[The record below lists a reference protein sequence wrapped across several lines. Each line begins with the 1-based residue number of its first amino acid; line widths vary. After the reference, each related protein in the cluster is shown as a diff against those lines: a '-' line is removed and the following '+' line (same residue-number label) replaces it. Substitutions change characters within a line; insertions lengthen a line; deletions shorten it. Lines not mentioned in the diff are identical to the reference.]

1 MSREA
6 WQDTGK
12 CSECRRQ
19 PYCKKQ
25 CRANREALKRLATGL
40 IMEKFVEKYGGKPE
54 EVAGNSSVDST

>member
-6 WQDTGK
+6 WKDTGK

-19 PYCKKQ
+19 PYCHKQ

-40 IMEKFVEKYGGKPE
+40 IMEKFVERFGKVPE
-54 EVAGNSSVDST
+54 EVADNSD

>member
-6 WQDTGK
+6 WLSTGK
-12 CSECRRQ
+12 CSECRRNG
-19 PYCKKQ
+19 YCKKQ

-54 EVAGNSSVDST
+54 GVADNSD